1 MSPTGTSKNTGG
13 AAKRRR
19 GILVGIAHGK
29 LVVLRK
35 EGELHA
41 VGELRGGLELP
52 QASRKPIW
60 LNHTATGPERT
71 RLYPALVSSP
81 SPAKRQAVV
90 LSFEAGGIGFEV
102 RAKGRRLLPGL
113 RGSTKCEVW
122 GFSLFADA

>member
-13 AAKRRR
+13 AAQRRR

-52 QASRKPIW
+52 QASRTPIW
-60 LNHTATGPERT
+60 LNHTAPTPERT
-71 RLYPALVSSP
+71 RLYPALDSP

-102 RAKGRRLLPGL
+102 RAKGRRLLPEL
-113 RGSTKCEVW
+113 RGSTKREVW
-122 GFSLFADA
+122 GLSLFADA